1 MPRLPVDGKKVIEYR
16 LTLGTYERER
26 LDSLITS
33 LQVKNIGEPIV
44 ALMSDISGMAV
55 FLYGLSSVIGFKF
68 EAPEFIDDAGDLFS
82 AFMTQL
88 KEAADTVAPPG
99 SPASRARGL
108 LSLFG
113 SPTNNVLIQQIFET
127 ITNNANTTPEF
138 NPDSVNYSGIAPDY
152 IDPGLQGGM

>member
-16 LTLGTYERER
+16 LTLGSYERER

-33 LQVKNIGEPIV
+33 LQVKNIGEPVV

-55 FLYGLSSVIGFKF
+55 LLYGLSSVIGFKF
-68 EAPEFIDDAGDLFS
+68 EAPEFIDDAGDLVN
-82 AFMTQL
+82 AFFDQL
-88 KEAADTVAPPG
+88 KEAANAVAPPG

-113 SPTNNVLIQQIFET
+113 SPTNNVFLQELFQTLTGSQDTFD
-127 ITNNANTTPEF
+127 
-138 NPDSVNYSGIAPDY
+138 PDSVNYSGIAPDY
-152 IDPGLQGGM
+152 IDPGLRGGM

>member
-33 LQVKNIGEPIV
+33 LQVKNIGEPLV

-55 FLYGLSSVIGFKF
+55 LLYGLSSVIGFKF
-68 EAPEFIDDAGDLFS
+68 EAPEFVDDAGDLFN
-82 AFMTQL
+82 AFQEQL
-88 KEAADTVAPPG
+88 KEAANTVAPPG
-99 SPASRARGL
+99 SVGSRARGL

-113 SPTNNVLIQQIFET
+113 SPQSNVLLQEIFQVF
-127 ITNNANTTPEF
+127 INASDTAFDPN
-138 NPDSVNYSGIAPDY
+138 SVNYSGIESDY